1 MMDLS
6 ALRKEYANQDHDI
19 STTAQC
25 PFEQFQRWFD
35 QAMKA
40 ELTEPNAM
48 IVSTV
53 DCDGKPTQ
61 RTVLLKFF
69 DRQGFVFFTNYASR
83 KARQIE
89 ANSHVSLLFPWYQL
103 HRQVEIG
110 GMAKRISSTESFKY
124 FSTRPRGSQIGAW
137 VSRQSEVV
145 SNRSLL
151 EGKWDEMMRRF
162 GNGEIPLP
170 SFWGG
175 YRVIPGRFEFWQGG
189 AKRLHDRIEYLPAA
203 GSSDWIRQRLSP

>member
-6 ALRKEYANQDHDI
+6 ALRKEYCNQDHDI
-19 STTAQC
+19 STTAEC
-25 PFEQFQRWFD
+25 PYEQFQRWFD

-48 IVSTV
+48 ILSTV
-53 DCDGKPTQ
+53 DSNTRPSQ
-61 RTVLLKFF
+61 RPVLLKFF
-69 DRQGFVFFTNYASR
+69 DRQGFVFFTNYGSR
-83 KARQIE
+83 KAKQIE
-89 ANSHVSLLFPWYQL
+89 GNTQVSLLFPWYQL
-103 HRQVEIG
+103 HRQVEING
-110 GMAKRISSTESFKY
+110 IAKKISSAESLKY
-124 FSTRPRGSQIGAW
+124 FSMRPRGSQIGAW

-151 EGKWDEMMRRF
+151 ESKWEEVMRRF

-175 YRVIPGRFEFWQGG
+175 YRVIPQRFEFWQGG
-189 AKRLHDRIEYLPAA
+189 AKRLHDRIQYLPE
-203 GSSDWIRQRLSP
+203 SSCSVWMRMRLSP

>member
-6 ALRKEYANQDHDI
+6 ALRREYANLDHDI

-25 PFEQFQRWFD
+25 PFEQFQLWFD

-48 IVSTV
+48 ILSTV
-53 DCDGKPTQ
+53 DSDGKPSL

-69 DRQGFVFFTNYASR
+69 DRQGFVFFTNYGSR
-83 KARQIE
+83 KAKQIE
-89 ANSHVSLLFPWYQL
+89 GNAQVSLLFPWYQL
-103 HRQVEIG
+103 HRQVEIN
-110 GMAKRISSTESFKY
+110 GMAKKISSAESLKY
-124 FSTRPRGSQIGAW
+124 FSIRPRGSQIGAW

-151 EGKWDEMMRRF
+151 ESKWDEMMRRF

-175 YRVIPGRFEFWQGG
+175 YRVIPQRFEFWQGG
-189 AKRLHDRIEYLPAA
+189 AKRLHDRIQYLPET
-203 GSSDWIRQRLSP
+203 STSDWRRTRLSP